1 MSTVGNMAQ
10 HPPTLASAASSSQLG
25 SASVNNSLVQYNSLN
40 SGGGKNSKMKMN
52 YDDLKKFLIKEQN
65 SAQV

>member
-1 MSTVGNMAQ
+1 MVQLQQNLNGSNGAQ
-10 HPPTLASAASSSQLG
+10 LQGAAINTNNLVNYNTMNNKQSA
-25 SASVNNSLVQYNSLN
+25 
-40 SGGGKNSKMKMN
+40 KMKLN